1 MPYVE
6 RITRAGKTI
15 EIERYFTSRYK
26 KQGIKRG
33 DKVKPTKEQQQKVN
47 TRQAE
52 RKLRI
57 LINANFGY
65 GDYHLVLDYI
75 RRKGEQPRSKEQMRK
90 DIDVFLR
97 ELRKECKKQ
106 SIPLKYIH
114 VMEIGEKGARHHH
127 LVINKIDTE
136 ILQRCWYKAYEGHNR
151 VKVFPLD
158 DSGNYAELAAYLI
171 KYTDK
176 HRTEEDGALQGN
188 KAIKFIEN
196 FCHHSKGRNDL
207 LKLELWQKAIVSVI
221 FGIQDAEKIRV
232 FREIFIVIGRK
243 NGKSLFA
250 SAIIAYMA
258 YLEPE
263 YGQEIYCLAPKLDQ
277 AALVYDGF
285 YQMVQAEEELAELAK
300 KRRSDIYIAET
311 NTVIKPIA
319 FNAKKSDGFNPQLV
333 VCDEMAAWS
342 GDAGLKQYEVMK
354 SALGARTQPMILSIS
369 TAGYINDSIYDEL
382 MKRSTSFLKGN
393 SKERRL
399 LPFLYMIDDV
409 EKWNDIEEL
418 KKANPN
424 MGVSVKESFFVD
436 EIAVA
441 ESSLSKKAEFLT
453 KYCNIKQNSSIAWL
467 EYATV
472 DGAGIEKTLEDF
484 RDCYAVGG
492 IDLSQTTDLTA
503 ASVVIEKEGK
513 LYAFTQFFM
522 PRGRVEYLQATDG
535 VPYDIFVK
543 KGLITLSGEN
553 YVDYHDVYGWFT
565 MLLENYGIRPL
576 KIGYDRYSAQY
587 LITDM
592 ENYGFH
598 MDDVFQGENL
608 TPVIREFEGI
618 IKDGNFKIA
627 DNNLLKTHF
636 LNVALKHNMETRK
649 FRPIKIEQRAHIDG
663 FVSVIDAMTVRQKY
677 WEECGELLKNA
688 A

>member
-1 MPYVE
+1 MLPYKNYIYE
-6 RITRAGKTI
+6 YHAKITSGEIVAGKWI
-15 EIERYFTSRYK
+15 KAIYKIIVDGLEKQEYFF
-26 KQGIKRG
+26 
-33 DKVKPTKEQQQKVN
+33 
-47 TRQAE
+47 
-52 RKLRI
+52 
-57 LINANFGY
+57 NA
-65 GDYHLVLDYI
+65 
-75 RRKGEQPRSKEQMRK
+75 
-90 DIDVFLR
+90 
-97 ELRKECKKQ
+97 
-106 SIPLKYIH
+106 
-114 VMEIGEKGARHHH
+114 
-127 LVINKIDTE
+127 
-136 ILQRCWYKAYEGHNR
+136 KA
-151 VKVFPLD
+151 
-158 DSGNYAELAAYLI
+158 A
-171 KYTDK
+171 
-176 HRTEEDGALQGN
+176 N

-196 FCHHSKGRNDL
+196 FCHHSKGRSDL
-207 LKLELWQKAIVSVI
+207 IKLELWQKAIISVI
-221 FGIQDAEKIRV
+221 FGIQDAEKVRV

-258 YLEPE
+258 FLEPE

-285 YQMVQAEEELAELAK
+285 HKMVKAEPELLELAR
-300 KRRSDIYIAET
+300 KRRSDIYIEET
-311 NTVIKPIA
+311 ESFVKPIA
-319 FNAKKSDGFNPQLV
+319 FNARKSDGFNPQLV
-333 VCDEMAAWS
+333 VCDEMAAWR

-369 TAGYINDSIYDEL
+369 TAGYENDGIYDEL

-399 LPFLYMIDDV
+399 LPFIYMIDDV

-424 MGVSVKESFFVD
+424 MGVSVKEGFFID

-441 ESSLSKKAEFLT
+441 EGSLSKKAEFLC

-467 EYATV
+467 EYMTV
-472 DGAGIEKTLEDF
+472 DRAGVEKTLEDF

-503 ASVVIEKEGK
+503 ASVVIEKGGV
-513 LYAFTQFFM
+513 LYSFTQFFM
-522 PRGRVEYLQATDG
+522 PRDRVESLQATDG

-553 YVDYHDVYGWFT
+553 YVDYHYVYNWFI
-565 MLLENYGIRPL
+565 MLLEVYGIRPL

-587 LITDM
+587 LVNDM
-592 ENYGFH
+592 KNYGFH
-598 MDDVFQGENL
+598 MDDVHQGENL

-618 IKDGNFKIA
+618 IKDGNFKIV
-627 DNNLLKTHF
+627 DNSLQKTHF

-649 FRPIKIEQRAHIDG
+649 FRPVKIEQRAHIDG

>member
-1 MPYVE
+1 MPPYRNYIYE
-6 RITRAGKTI
+6 YHAKITSGEIIAGKWI
-15 EIERYFTSRYK
+15 KKIYEIIINGLQKQEYFF
-26 KQGIKRG
+26 
-33 DKVKPTKEQQQKVN
+33 
-47 TRQAE
+47 
-52 RKLRI
+52 
-57 LINANFGY
+57 NA
-65 GDYHLVLDYI
+65 
-75 RRKGEQPRSKEQMRK
+75 
-90 DIDVFLR
+90 
-97 ELRKECKKQ
+97 
-106 SIPLKYIH
+106 
-114 VMEIGEKGARHHH
+114 
-127 LVINKIDTE
+127 
-136 ILQRCWYKAYEGHNR
+136 KA
-151 VKVFPLD
+151 
-158 DSGNYAELAAYLI
+158 A
-171 KYTDK
+171 
-176 HRTEEDGALQGN
+176 N
-188 KAIKFIEN
+188 KAIRFIEN

-207 LKLELWQKAIVSVI
+207 IKLELWQKAIVSVI
-221 FGIQDAEKIRV
+221 FGIQDAEKIRI

-285 YQMVQAEEELAELAK
+285 YQMVQAEDELAELAK
-300 KRRSDIYIAET
+300 KRRSDIYIAES

-409 EKWNDIEEL
+409 EKWNDIDEL
-418 KKANPN
+418 KKA
-424 MGVSVKESFFVD
+424 
-436 EIAVA
+436 
-441 ESSLSKKAEFLT
+441 
-453 KYCNIKQNSSIAWL
+453 
-467 EYATV
+467 
-472 DGAGIEKTLEDF
+472 
-484 RDCYAVGG
+484 
-492 IDLSQTTDLTA
+492 
-503 ASVVIEKEGK
+503 
-513 LYAFTQFFM
+513 
-522 PRGRVEYLQATDG
+522 
-535 VPYDIFVK
+535 
-543 KGLITLSGEN
+543 
-553 YVDYHDVYGWFT
+553 T
-565 MLLENYGIRPL
+565 MLLEDYGIRPL

-592 ENYGFH
+592 ANYGFH
-598 MDDVFQGENL
+598 MDDVYQGENL

-618 IKDGNFKIA
+618 IKDGDFKIA